1 MTPFISL
8 ETATTAPH
16 ASSPSFSIHELNAY
30 PAPSCSCFH
39 GRSGSREWTVAT
51 SLHPYVFFASAPAKF
66 VYHVCVWTMSASIG
80 SETMFTLN
88 ERTSNAF
95 ANLGSGAA
103 RPWTL
108 GRYRQTLIGRL
119 GGGPD
124 SSVRTCTSIRFDS
137 ASAMYFAWTPAPP
150 YMFGGNS
157 Y

>member
-1 MTPFISL
+1 MSCFISWD
-8 ETATTAPH
+8 TATIASH
-16 ASSPSFSIHELNAY
+16 ASSPSLSIHDESSY
-30 PAPSCSCFH
+30 PAPSCSFFQ

-80 SETMFTLN
+80 AETLFKLN

-95 ANLGSGAA
+95 AKLGSGAA

-119 GGGPD
+119 GGGPE

-150 YMFGGNS
+150 
-157 Y
+157 